1 MRPQT
6 SLLPLVVGIVS
17 LGALALLAAPP
28 RKPPRGPHE
37 EPLLP
42 RKEVLQVVGRSH
54 LPLLVDYLWIQL
66 IQETG
71 RAKTAEEYRD
81 IYPYAELLTDLDPK
95 FGLVYRFAGTA
106 LPTNLGREQWV
117 NTQESTR
124 IIRKGLPL
132 FPDDLQ
138 LNILLAYNLST
149 YHREYREAAQV
160 LEHASKLPGAPDY
173 LAPLATRL
181 YAQSGEVDAGMALA
195 VSLAESAQDEE
206 TRAAFEQRIQDL
218 KMEAEL
224 QRVDKAI
231 ATFREHFGVAPPD
244 VPTLLW
250 LGFLP
255 RPPVDPA
262 GGDFYIGHDERAYS
276 ETQRRRL
283 EIFTPNNRG
292 YQWK

>member
-1 MRPQT
+1 MRSQT
-6 SLLPLVVGIVS
+6 SLLPLIVGIVS

-54 LPLLVDYLWIQL
+54 LPLVVDYLWLQL

-71 RAKTAEEYRD
+71 RARTAEDYRD
-81 IYPYAELLTDLDPK
+81 IYPYADLLTDMDPK
-95 FGLVYRFAGTA
+95 FNLVYRFAGTA

-117 NTQESTR
+117 NTEESTR
-124 IIRKGLPL
+124 IIRKGLPY

-138 LNILLAYNLST
+138 LNMLLAYNLST
-149 YHREYREAAQV
+149 FHQQYREAAQV
-160 LEHASKLPGAPDY
+160 MEHASKLPGAPSY
-173 LAPLATRL
+173 LGPLATRL
-181 YAQSGEVDAGMALA
+181 YAQSGEVNAGMALA
-195 VSLAESAQDEE
+195 LSLAESAQDEE
-206 TRAAFEQRIQDL
+206 TRAAFEQRIRDL

-231 ATFREHFGVAPPD
+231 ASFRASFGAAPPD
-244 VPTLLW
+244 LPTLLW
-250 LGFLP
+250 LGFLD
-255 RPPVDPA
+255 RPPFDPE
-262 GGDFYIGHDERAYS
+262 GGGFYIGYDARAYS

-283 EIFTPNNRG
+283 EIFTPGNRG
-292 YQWK
+292 YQWN